1 MQSTSRIRSL
11 ATPYAI
17 RLASVL
23 LLSYVSICY
32 SDSLRLLAQK
42 MVREL
47 FDETDLDGS
56 GALDKYEIG
65 HLAANMGVKLDQA
78 ELSAA
83 MQDMDE
89 SAVSG

>member
-17 RLASVL
+17 CLASVL
-23 LLSYVSICY
+23 LLSHVSICY
-32 SDSLRLLAQK
+32 SDPLRQK

>member
-1 MQSTSRIRSL
+1 
-11 ATPYAI
+11 
-17 RLASVL
+17 
-23 LLSYVSICY
+23 
-32 SDSLRLLAQK
+32 